1 MNIHIVTTVALR
13 IIAVYLG
20 LSAISSLLS
29 ALGPIASIFSP
40 HSDSQTVFLSIVL
53 TILGSLYLIGCIII
67 WPFAP
72 RFAKAICTGCE
83 YETLPKSEI
92 NTSNIQVAAI
102 SVLGFF
108 ILSSAIPSLIQIVS
122 AVLFPVFNTRF
133 ETTLQGLNNKSVTLI
148 PWSELIYIII
158 RLVIGFW
165 FILGSSGL
173 VHLTQQFRNAGKKN
187 IYRDRDGHR

>member
-1 MNIHIVTTVALR
+1 MSNNTINTEDKMNLQAVTTVALR

-20 LSAISSLLS
+20 LSAMSSLLA
-29 ALGPIASIFSP
+29 ALGPIATIFSP
-40 HSDSQTVFLSIVL
+40 HSDSQTVFMSIILSI
-53 TILGSLYLIGCIII
+53 LGALYLIGCIIM
-67 WPFAP
+67 WPLAP

-92 NTSNIQVAAI
+92 NTSNLQVAAI

-122 AVLFPVFNTRF
+122 AVIFPVFNSRF
-133 ETTLQGLNNKSVTLI
+133 ETTLQGLDSKSVTLI
-148 PWSELIYIII
+148 PWSELIYVVI

-173 VHLTQQFRNAGKKN
+173 VHLAQQFKNAGK
-187 IYRDRDGHR
+187 